1 MKFHRPFARTPLRL
15 VSVAGAALAL
25 GLAWAVPAQ
34 ASQGSTHC
42 AGGPLSG
49 TYRNLV
55 VTGECDVVGP
65 VTVNG
70 SVTIT
75 GKGAAFSS
83 EYPGSPAVRIRGN
96 VLVSN
101 GGLFAFGQPTEG
113 CGPEVRATSVVTGN
127 VVALKALSVKILCS
141 TVRGNVLSV
150 GGGYHAQPDCLT
162 NNGVNFP
169 VKDNAIRGN
178 LAVYGWSGCWMG
190 VIRNHVGGNV
200 ILVGNTSAAFEP
212 GTTNLD
218 GMEIVT
224 NTIRANL
231 ACYLNSPHPQ
241 VGDSEGAPNQVAGHK
256 LGQCRSL

>member
-1 MKFHRPFARTPLRL
+1 MKLHRLFARTPLRL
-15 VSVAGAALAL
+15 VSVAGATLALA
-25 GLAWAVPAQ
+25 LAWAVPAQ
-34 ASQGSTHC
+34 ASQGRSSC
-42 AGGPLSG
+42 GGGPLSG

-70 SVTIT
+70 TVTIT

-83 EYPGSPAVRIRGN
+83 EYPGSPAVTIRGN

-113 CGPEVRATSVVTGN
+113 CGPAVRKTSVVTGN

-150 GGGYHAQPDCLT
+150 GGGYHAPPDCLA
-162 NNGVNFP
+162 NGVNFP
-169 VKDNAIRGN
+169 VKDSTIRGN

-190 VIRNHVGGNV
+190 AIRNHVGGNV
-200 ILVGNTSAAFEP
+200 VLVGNTASAIPP
-212 GTTNLD
+212 GSTTAD

-231 ACYLNSPHPQ
+231 VCYSNSPHPQ
-241 VGDSEGAPNQVAGHK
+241 VGDSEGAPNQVRGLK